1 MAVTIDGSASVTINS
16 GAVLGITSGTA
27 VASTSG
33 TSIDFTGIPSWVKR
47 ITVCFSGFSSNGS
60 SAYLIQSGSGSVE
73 NTGYLGASTTTA
85 ASASTSNY
93 TTGFGIGNA
102 AGATNVLHGIGT
114 IVLLNSSTNLWA
126 FSFVGG
132 NSDSTRAVF
141 SGSSKA
147 FSGTID
153 RVRLTTV
160 NGTDTFDAG
169 SINILYE
176 G

>member
-1 MAVTIDGSASVTINS
+1 MSVVINGSAGVTVNS
-16 GAVLGITSGTA
+16 GAVLGITSATA

-47 ITVCFSGFSSNGS
+47 ITVCFSGFSTNGS

-73 NTGYLGASTTTA
+73 NTGYLGASTITA

-93 TTGFGIGNA
+93 TTGFGIGNGSA
-102 AGATNVLHGIGT
+102 ATTNVLHGIGT

-132 NSDSTRAVF
+132 NSDTTRAVF
-141 SGSSKA
+141 
-147 FSGTID
+147 F
-153 RVRLTTV
+153 R
-160 NGTDTFDAG
+160 
-169 SINILYE
+169 
-176 G
+176 